1 MHHLMVYADV
11 NFLDENINTI
21 KKDIAYLLD
30 ASKETDLEVK
40 TDLSICSCLITSMQG
55 KSIE

>member
-1 MHHLMVYADV
+1 MVYADV